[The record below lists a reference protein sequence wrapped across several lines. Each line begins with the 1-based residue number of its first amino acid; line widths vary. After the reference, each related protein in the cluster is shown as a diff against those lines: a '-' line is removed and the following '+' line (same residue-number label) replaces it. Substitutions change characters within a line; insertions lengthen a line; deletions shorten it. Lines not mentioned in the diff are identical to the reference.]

1 MPFGWTIPST
11 VFPRKAKMS
20 SRGIAN
26 VVRVSMTF
34 SLFQASQKEFLFSF
48 LFVDRRGVVPST
60 GEDQPRSSTHSPH

>member
-20 SRGIAN
+20 SR
-26 VVRVSMTF
+26 
-34 SLFQASQKEFLFSF
+34 
-48 LFVDRRGVVPST
+48 DRRGVVPST

>member
-1 MPFGWTIPST
+1 
-11 VFPRKAKMS
+11 MS